1 MENYVITISRQFGS
15 LGRPIAKKMSEL
27 LNIGYY
33 DRYILGKAASE
44 LETSSEEIKGLEET
58 APKLS
63 NMRFP
68 FRAGH
73 TEMQDSI
80 FEAEKK
86 IISVFL
92 YMHLTMSVCV
102 IAWIL

>member
-1 MENYVITISRQFGS
+1 
-15 LGRPIAKKMSEL
+15 MSEL

-33 DRYILGKAASE
+33 DRYILGRAASE